1 MAKGSESREFEL
13 KSKLE
18 EARKLLDDAIT
29 LMDGIDTNARPRK
42 SAAPKEVDPGKVAL
56 DFSMSDRAFVKANTK
71 GMSGPKKLVMLV
83 AYLAK
88 GQETARVPVTDITA
102 AWARMTGVLGMKFN
116 PAHVS
121 RARDNDWIDTEKTG
135 VYLLRPS
142 WKSVLE

>member
-1 MAKGSESREFEL
+1 MAKGSSSREHDL
-13 KSKLE
+13 RRKLE
-18 EARKLLDDAIT
+18 EARKLIDDAIV
-29 LMDGIDTNARPRK
+29 LMSGIDASARRTK
-42 SAAPKEVDPGKVAL
+42 DTGAKKADSGTTL

-102 AWARMTGVLGMKFN
+102 AWARMTGILGMKFN

-142 WKSVLE
+142 WKRVLE